1 MFARSKGHEM
11 RFLKESNKC
20 VNNNPMNNL
29 AGLLSARNRFA

>member
-11 RFLKESNKC
+11 RFLKESNKF

-29 AGLLSARNRFA
+29 ARSLSARNGFA